1 MASKATFFMVAQLT
15 YSWGLSGT
23 ISVRIDRELRQNV
36 T

>member
-15 YSWGLSGT
+15 YSWGLSGA
-23 ISVRIDRELRQNV
+23 ISVRIDREIGQHV